1 MSSKVCT
8 ICGQHKSEDKFYL
21 RQNGRRRGDCIECCS
36 ARKKKRRQETSKW
49 ITDYKMSRACEM
61 CGYSKETHDSFT
73 PKALHFHHP
82 QGNKEFTIG
91 NIAKTG
97 HSVEKLSKE
106 VDKCV
111 LLCARC
117 HIEVHE
123 K

>member
-1 MSSKVCT
+1 MLLGKKEKT
-8 ICGQHKSEDKFYL
+8 QTGNKSMDYRL
-21 RQNGRRRGDCIECCS
+21 QDVRGR
-36 ARKKKRRQETSKW
+36 TV
-49 ITDYKMSRACEM
+49 
-61 CGYSKETHDSFT
+61 CGYSKETHDTFT
-73 PKALHFHHP
+73 PRALHFHHP
-82 QGNKEFTIG
+82 QGNKEFSIG

-97 HSVEKLSKE
+97 HSVGRLKKE